1 MKRLSIL
8 VLCMMIV
15 ASLFG
20 QNIPVS
26 LQYTQLYDFLDEMAG
41 EGYIHLNSAIRPY
54 TRKQVA
60 EYLQQIEERST
71 YFNKRQRQEL
81 DFFKNEFALELDTVP
96 DNWVEWTNRKT
107 FNLSLA
113 QPSFHYLTPKKNFK
127 MTIRP
132 ILGMDIYASKKGAIM
147 KRWYG
152 AEIQADIAHHLS
164 IWGSLRDVSW
174 NGKAMLNSK
183 YYPDDASKI
192 AGARI
197 TQGRYLNNLPGV
209 EYKESSY
216 GGDFSDS
223 KGGISLYTWWGS
235 IGVQRE
241 NIAWGDAYYSSN
253 ILSGHNPAVPMI
265 TLNLKPCRWFEFNY
279 FHAWLISNVIDSTAY
294 YVENTTKGV
303 DYEYRPHNKFMAANM
318 LTFSPIKQ
326 LSFSIGNSIIYA
338 ERNVQAI
345 YFIPIAFF
353 KSLDHLL
360 TKGLGTEN
368 QNSQVFFTI
377 NTRNLRHTNFY
388 ATIYIDEFSAS
399 RLRKNNLE
407 HNLISYQ
414 VGFSVSDWPVKDLS
428 LRAEFTRSNIA
439 CYKHSIPALTYQS
452 NSYYMGNY
460 MGDNAQN
467 IYAQLAYRPVRGLKL
482 SFTYIND
489 TKYNDYSYLRR
500 NKSNPAGNISQT
512 IAQKPFAEKTYMNN
526 TFSFEALYEVF
537 QNCYAVVNFS
547 YNDARGYAPKSTP
560 IASEDRGGT
569 NADGTARVLEGT
581 ALENYY
587 LSKFCPLYYQ
597 GKNFTFMAGLS
608 FNF

>member
-1 MKRLSIL
+1 
-8 VLCMMIV
+8 
-15 ASLFG
+15 
-20 QNIPVS
+20 
-26 LQYTQLYDFLDEMAG
+26 MAG

-54 TRKQVA
+54 TRSQVA
-60 EYLQQIEERST
+60 QYLTEIESHST
-71 YFNKRQRQEL
+71 YFNKRQKQEL
-81 DFFKNEFALELDTVP
+81 DFFKNEFSLELDTIP

-132 ILGMDIYASKKGAIM
+132 ILGMDIYASKKGGIL
-147 KRWYG
+147 KRRYG
-152 AEIQADIAHHLS
+152 AEIQMDIAHHLS
-164 IWGSLRDVSW
+164 IWGSLRDISW
-174 NGKAMLNSK
+174 NGKLMLNSK
-183 YYPDDASKI
+183 YYPDEMSKI
-192 AGARI
+192 YGARL
-197 TQGRYLNNLPGV
+197 TQGGYLNNLPGV
-209 EYKESSY
+209 QYKEATY

-241 NIAWGDAYYSSN
+241 NIVWGDAYYASN

-279 FHAWLISNVIDSTAY
+279 FHAWLISNVLDSTNY
-294 YVENTTKGV
+294 YIENTTKGIE
-303 DYEYRPHNKFMAANM
+303 YEYRPHNKFMAANM
-318 LTFSPIKQ
+318 ITFSPIKQ
-326 LSFSIGNSIIYA
+326 LSFSLGNSIIYA
-338 ERNVQAI
+338 ERNVQAA

-377 NTRNLRHTNFY
+377 NTRNLRHTNFF
-388 ATIYIDEFSAS
+388 ATVYIDEFSAA
-399 RLRKNNLE
+399 RLRKNNPQ
-407 HNLISYQ
+407 HNLVSYQ

-439 CYKHSIPALTYQS
+439 CYKHSISTITYQS
-452 NSYYMGNY
+452 NSYYMGHY
-460 MGDNAQN
+460 LGDNAQN

-482 SFTYIND
+482 SLTYVND
-489 TKYNDYSYLRR
+489 IKYNSYSYLRR
-500 NKSNPAGNISQT
+500 DKSQPEGQISET
-512 IAQKPFAEKTYMNN
+512 ISQKPFAEKTYMNN
-526 TFSFEALYEVF
+526 TLTFEALYEVF
-537 QNCYAVVNFS
+537 QNCYAVINFT
-547 YNDARGYAPKSTP
+547 YNDARGYAPTSTP

-569 NADGTARVLEGT
+569 NEDGTRRILEGT
-581 ALENYY
+581 ALEKYY
-587 LSKFCPLYYQ
+587 LSQFCPLYFQ
-597 GKNFTFMAGLS
+597 GKNFTFMCGLN